1 MGMIRIAL
9 SGLFLVAAPLA
20 GAAEP
25 SLADALECRLPA
37 DTALTVLAAAGV
49 PVDGTDAKP
58 VKAIAYGASVRTAS
72 VYRSRD
78 EVGLTY
84 HIPASSLGAFIKAA
98 KLEQWE
104 DEDGAGAHRALL
116 DGRNALNTGHPDD
129 LADATE
135 ADIECRMS
143 FGGAL

>member
-1 MGMIRIAL
+1 MSIMKIAL
-9 SGLFLVAAPLA
+9 SGLLLVAAPLA
-20 GAAEP
+20 GASDP
-25 SLADALECRLPA
+25 SLAEVLECRLPA
-37 DTALTVLAAAGV
+37 NTALAVLATAGV
-49 PVDGTDAKP
+49 PVDGTVAKP
-58 VKAIAYGASVRTAS
+58 VKAVAYGAPVRAAS
-72 VYRSRD
+72 AYRSRD

-84 HIPASSLGAFIKAA
+84 HIPARSLRAFIKTA
-98 KLEQWE
+98 KLEQWQ

-129 LADATE
+129 LVGAGE

>member
-1 MGMIRIAL
+1 MVKIAL
-9 SGLFLVAAPLA
+9 SGLLLVTAPLA
-20 GAAEP
+20 CAAEP

-37 DTALTVLAAAGV
+37 DAALAVLAAAGI

-58 VKAIAYGASVRTAS
+58 VKAMAYGASVRSAS

-84 HIPASSLGAFIKAA
+84 HIPGPSLGAFIRAA

-129 LADATE
+129 LAGAAG

>member
-1 MGMIRIAL
+1 MMKIAL
-9 SGLFLVAAPLA
+9 SGLLLVAAPFA

-25 SLADALECRLPA
+25 SLADVLECRLPA
-37 DTALTVLAAAGV
+37 DTALVVLAAAGV
-49 PVDGTDAKP
+49 PVDGAEAKA
-58 VKAIAYGASVRTAS
+58 VKAVAYGAPVRAAS
-72 VYRSRD
+72 AYRSRD

-84 HIPASSLGAFIKAA
+84 HIPASSLGAFIKTA

-116 DGRNALNTGHPDD
+116 NGRNALNTGHPDD
-129 LADATE
+129 LVGAAE

-143 FGGAL
+143 FGGTR